1 MISTGRLAGKSILVS
16 AAAQGIGRA
25 TALAF
30 AREGAQVLATDID
43 TDGLESLL
51 SECPDLGV
59 ERLDVTRP
67 AMIDSL
73 RFRIPT
79 PDVLFNCAGF
89 VHHGT
94 ILDCEPEDWDF
105 SLNLN
110 VRGMYLMIKSF
121 LPGMIGR
128 GGGNII
134 NMSSVASSVIG
145 VNNRFVYGTT
155 KAAIIGL
162 TKSIAKD
169 FIEHNIRCNAICP
182 GTVDTPSM
190 TQRIQSQPGD
200 PAKNRQAFIKRQPMG
215 RLATPEEIAELAVY
229 LASDE
234 SAFTTGAIHIID
246 GGWSL

>member
-30 AREGAQVLATDID
+30 AREGAQVLATDIN
-43 TDGLESLL
+43 TEGLAALL
-51 SECPDLGV
+51 SDCPDLGI
-59 ERLDVTRP
+59 ESLDVTD
-67 AMIDSL
+67 ANMINLL
-73 RFRIPT
+73 RLRIPT
-79 PDVLFNCAGF
+79 PDVIFNCAGF
-89 VHHGT
+89 VHHGS

-105 SLNLN
+105 SFNLN
-110 VRGMYLMIKSF
+110 IRSMYLMIKSF

-134 NMSSVASSVIG
+134 NMSSVASSIKG
-145 VNNRFVYGTT
+145 VSNRFLYGTT
-155 KAAIIGL
+155 KAAVIGL
-162 TKSIAKD
+162 TKSIARD

-182 GTVDTPSM
+182 GTVDTPSLE
-190 TQRIQSQPGD
+190 QRIRAFPGD
-200 PAKNRQAFIKRQPMG
+200 TELNRQQFIERQPMT
-215 RLATPEEIAELAVY
+215 RLGSPEELAELAVY

-234 SAFTTGAIHIID
+234 SAFTTGVAHIID